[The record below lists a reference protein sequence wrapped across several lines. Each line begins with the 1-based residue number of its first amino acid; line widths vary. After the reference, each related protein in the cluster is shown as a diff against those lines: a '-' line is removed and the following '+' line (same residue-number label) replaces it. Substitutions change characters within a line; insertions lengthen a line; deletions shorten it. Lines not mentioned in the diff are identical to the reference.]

1 MRKSIDG
8 LSSIVEQNFKLN
20 PLSDAI
26 FVFHN
31 RHCDKIKMLYWDGD
45 GFLLLYK
52 RIEYGKFHFPTV
64 IDSDKYTV
72 TNEELNW
79 LLHGLQIE
87 NVHKYE
93 RFKKERFSTEKNV
106 FQYGIITDFHKK
118 VLRWKKPD
126 FTVFSCFYP

>member
-1 MRKSIDG
+1 MLIFKPAKVYISSANIDMRKSIDG
-8 LSSIVEQNFKLN
+8 LSSIVEQNFKLS

-45 GFLLLYK
+45 GFYLLYK

-87 NVHKYE
+87 NIRKYE
-93 RFKKERFSTEKNV
+93 KLRKERVSTEKSL
-106 FQYGIITDFHKK
+106 FQHGIM
-118 VLRWKKPD
+118 
-126 FTVFSCFYP
+126 Y